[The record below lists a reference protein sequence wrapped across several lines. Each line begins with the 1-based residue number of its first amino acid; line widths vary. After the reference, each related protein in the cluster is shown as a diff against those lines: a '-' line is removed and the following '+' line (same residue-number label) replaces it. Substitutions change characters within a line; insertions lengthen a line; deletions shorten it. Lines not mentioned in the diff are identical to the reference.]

1 LEEVTTGQF
10 AANTPYIV
18 NGTAG
23 EYKLSGYNVAM
34 QQTYTSGLLTGTYTE
49 IAAPVDSYVLQQ
61 LDGYTAFYHVAKDKQ
76 PKVGANRCYLTVPA
90 GTAKA
95 PMFSISRGE
104 DTTGIENSTLNAQPS
119 TVIYDLMGRKVT
131 TMVKGNMYIVN
142 GKKVIVK

>member
-1 LEEVTTGQF
+1 MAT
-10 AANTPYIV
+10 
-18 NGTAG
+18 
-23 EYKLSGYNVAM
+23 KDS
-34 QQTYTSGLLTGTYTE
+34 YTSASLTGTYTE
-49 IAAPVDSYVLQQ
+49 VTAPVDSYVLQQ

-131 TMVKGNMYIVN
+131 DMVKGNMYIVN
-142 GKKVIVK
+142 GKKVVIK